1 MPDLIYDNTFNTK
14 SRELAQL
21 ELALTP
27 AIVAPAT
34 SLSYVFVPATSA
46 LGAFRRNP
54 TVTRSDLFADENGK
68 PVEAVTVKHKLGAQA
83 FSVQGSPKNATIQAM
98 ILKGGPNPAGTYGN
112 DVMARY
118 TDAHG
123 MEHQGQ
129 AILLFLGEAGTGP
142 GDTTTYDF
150 SLEWTRAG
158 DPTFPT

>member
-1 MPDLIYDNTFNTK
+1 MPDLTHDDTFTTK
-14 SRELAQL
+14 SRETATL
-21 ELALTP
+21 EIALVP
-27 AIVAPAT
+27 VIVGPAT
-34 SLSYVFVPATSA
+34 TLSYAFVPTTSA

-54 TVTRSDLFADENGK
+54 TVTRSDLFADENGA

-98 ILKGGPNPAGTYGN
+98 IVKGGPNPTGDYGN

-142 GDTTTYDF
+142 ADTTTYDF
-150 SLEWTRAG
+150 SLEWLRAG
-158 DPTFPT
+158 APTFPV